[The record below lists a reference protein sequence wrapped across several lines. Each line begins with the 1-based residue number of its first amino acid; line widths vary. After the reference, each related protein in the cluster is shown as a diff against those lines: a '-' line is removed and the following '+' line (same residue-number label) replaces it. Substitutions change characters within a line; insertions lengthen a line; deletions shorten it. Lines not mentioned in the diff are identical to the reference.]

1 MRSALA
7 DLKLTEL
14 YVVHAGSA
22 TFPMSTQARAVAF
35 GDLLDVIKPLR

>member
-7 DLKLTEL
+7 DLKLKAL

-22 TFPMSTQARAVAF
+22 TFPMSRQIQAVAF
-35 GDLLDVIKPLR
+35 GDLLDVVKPLR